1 VTLWVWHR
9 EDPQKRTIETPG
21 GGSALAFD
29 PAGTRLAMGRFDG
42 FVDVFDVESG
52 ERLLRFPASEG
63 PVNAVALSPDG
74 ERIATAGEDGTVRL
88 FDADDGNQQLI
99 LRGHQFLVS
108 GLSFSA
114 DGTRLASASP
124 NGVVRVWAL
133 VLDDL
138 IRIAE
143 QQVTRSLTDDECR
156 QYLHQPDGCATG

>member
-1 VTLWVWHR
+1 LWDWNR

-21 GGSALAFD
+21 GGLALAFD
-29 PAGTRLAMGRFDG
+29 PAGARLALSRVDG
-42 FVDVFDVESG
+42 FVDIFDVESG

-63 PVNAVALSPDG
+63 PVNAVAFSPDG

-108 GLSFSA
+108 GLSFNA

-124 NGVVRVWAL
+124 DGAVRVWAL
-133 VLDDL
+133 DLDDL
-138 IRIAE
+138 IAIASE
-143 QQVTRSLTDDECR
+143 QVTRTLTDDECR
-156 QYLHQPDGCATG
+156 QYLHMPGGCA